1 MRYAGGMRMT
11 SPPARRRDRP
21 HDGAK
26 ADVYAVGVALYVM
39 VAGAFPQTKNGAHP
53 PVGTPDPG
61 SLTGV

>member
-1 MRYAGGMRMT
+1 MT

-39 VAGAFPQTKNGAHP
+39 VAGAVPQTKNGAHP
-53 PVGTPDPG
+53 PVGTPGPG